1 MNKGFRKR
9 DRQIFSLRRLS
20 RILICALAL
29 EQREVASSRCSWIT
43 CSRPGSIFSFFL
55 CNMIDKGSLFE
66 KEKREMWTH
75 RAEPH
80 NPTRIC
86 DVISFNE
93 WSCETKR
100 SVLQLTLERALEFFL
115 LELLVTITRYD
126 LHLSQASR
134 PARVVEM
141 RRRLRV
147 KRQKGKRSLF
157 RRLDLIYP
165 IPVWKCSR

>member
-86 DVISFNE
+86 ESHSISENLQQSGVKIVRKSKNE
-93 WSCETKR
+93 IQVAGGVEEEG
-100 SVLQLTLERALEFFL
+100 QG
-115 LELLVTITRYD
+115 
-126 LHLSQASR
+126 LSKDQFQQ
-134 PARVVEM
+134 V
-141 RRRLRV
+141 RRRS
-147 KRQKGKRSLF
+147 KGIDLSLSSCILLFISLF
-157 RRLDLIYP
+157 LSVSALTQSSQMKLPRTA
-165 IPVWKCSR
+165 